1 MVCTIFKEIFRR
13 AYCRKYQKLGYKK
26 IVLIMFPKMKEN
38 IVDIENSV
46 TRYLQNLF
54 WIKMAFNLFF
64 V

>member
-1 MVCTIFKEIFRR
+1 
-13 AYCRKYQKLGYKK
+13 
-26 IVLIMFPKMKEN
+26 MFPKMKEN

-54 WIKMAFNLFF
+54 LDKKMAFNLFF